1 MLDLRYIAMNDR
13 LFPFWLRLKSR
24 FPLLLLGQS
33 VDWRRESR
41 VTVTGFAMLW
51 VLAEI
56 SRELLGQRR
65 GDLQALTLDHLAQA
79 CGSTQWWYCAVLLSG
94 MSAAALWVSCAAD
107 GSFGEAVQRFERC

>member
-1 MLDLRYIAMNDR
+1 MLDSGYIAMNNW
-13 LFPFWLRLKSR
+13 LFSFWFRLRLR

-33 VDWRRESR
+33 VDWRQESR

-56 SRELLGQRR
+56 SRELLGHRR

-79 CGSTQWWYCAVLLSG
+79 FGSTQWWYCAVLLSC
-94 MSAAALWVSCAAD
+94 MSAAVLWVSCAAD
-107 GSFGEAVQRFERC
+107 GSFGEAVQRSKRC